1 MMAKQIQILDGG
13 MGRELSRNGAPFRQP
28 EWSALAL
35 IEAPE
40 YVRQAHD
47 AYIHAGAQVIST
59 NSYAVVP
66 FHIGETRF
74 QENGHSLARLAG
86 SIARAAADASA
97 HPVRVAGSLPPP
109 LGSYRPDLFEPV
121 EAARILQVLI
131 DALSDDVDLW
141 LAETQSS
148 IAEVRLVAELLK
160 DDPRPRWFSFTL
172 DDALDAQ
179 GQARLR
185 SGESIRDAV
194 TAAAQ
199 LNAAAVLFNCS
210 PPEVMSAALLEA
222 AAHSALPLGVY
233 ANAFEPSDNKR
244 GANVGI
250 SELRRDTQPP
260 NYLRWAKEWVNQGA
274 GIVGGCCG
282 IGPEHIAALSA
293 AFPPVNSSTAPL
305 DAPA

>member
-1 MMAKQIQILDGG
+1 MAKQIQILDGG

-35 IEAPE
+35 IEAPQ

-47 AYIHAGAQVIST
+47 AYIDAGAQVIST

-66 FHIGETRF
+66 FHIGESRF
-74 QENGHSLARLAG
+74 QESGASLARLAG
-86 SIARAAADASA
+86 SIARAAADASDN
-97 HPVRVAGSLPPP
+97 PVRVAGSLPPP

-121 EAARILQVLI
+121 EAARILRVLI
-131 DALSDDVDLW
+131 EALSDDVDLW

-148 IAEVRLVAELLK
+148 IAEVRLVAELLN

-172 DDALDAQ
+172 DDSLNAQ
-179 GQARLR
+179 GLAQLR
-185 SGESIRDAV
+185 SGESVKDAV
-194 TAAAQ
+194 IAATE

-222 AAHSALPLGVY
+222 AAHSAVPLGVY

-250 SELRRDTQPP
+250 SQLRRDTQPP
-260 NYLRWAKEWVNQGA
+260 NYLRWANEWVDQGA
-274 GIVGGCCG
+274 SIVGGCCG

-293 AFPPVNSSTAPL
+293 AFALASSTDPL
-305 DAPA
+305 DTPA

>member
-1 MMAKQIQILDGG
+1 MAKQIQILDGG

-47 AYIHAGAQVIST
+47 AYIQAGAQVIST

-66 FHIGETRF
+66 FHIGEARF

-86 SIARAAADASA
+86 SIARAAAEASA
-97 HPVRVAGSLPPP
+97 SPVLVAGSLPPP

-121 EAARILQVLI
+121 EASRILRVLI

-172 DDALDAQ
+172 DDALDAK
-179 GQARLR
+179 GHARLR
-185 SGESIRDAV
+185 SGESIKDAV
-194 TAAAQ
+194 AAATE

-222 AAHSALPLGVY
+222 TAHSALPLGVY

-260 NYLRWAKEWVNQGA
+260 NYLRWAKEWVDQGA
-274 GIVGGCCG
+274 TIVGGCCG

-293 AFPPVNSSTAPL
+293 AFAPVNSSTDAL
-305 DAPA
+305 DTPA

>member
-1 MMAKQIQILDGG
+1 MAKQIQILDGG

-47 AYIHAGAQVIST
+47 AFIHAGAQVIST

-66 FHIGETRF
+66 FHIGEARF
-74 QENGHSLARLAG
+74 QENGPSLAHLAG
-86 SIARAAADASA
+86 SIARAAAEAA
-97 HPVRVAGSLPPP
+97 PHPVRVAGSLPPP
-109 LGSYRPDLFEPV
+109 LGSYRPDLFEPA
-121 EAARILQVLI
+121 EATRILSVLI
-131 DALSDDVDLW
+131 DALSASVDLW

-148 IAEVRLVAELLK
+148 IAEVRLVAGLLK
-160 DDPRPRWFSFTL
+160 NDARPRWFSFTL
-172 DDALDAQ
+172 DDALNAQ
-179 GQARLR
+179 GHAQLR
-185 SGESIRDAV
+185 SGESISDAV
-194 TAAAQ
+194 AAATE

-222 AAHSALPLGVY
+222 AAHSVLPLGIY
-233 ANAFEPSDNKR
+233 ANAFEASDNKR

-260 NYLRWAKEWVNQGA
+260 NYLRWAKEWVDQGA
-274 GIVGGCCG
+274 RIVGGCCG

-293 AFPPVNSSTAPL
+293 AFPLVDSSTDPL
-305 DAPA
+305 GARHD

>member
-1 MMAKQIQILDGG
+1 MAKHIQILDGG

-47 AYIHAGAQVIST
+47 AFIHAGAHVIST

-66 FHIGETRF
+66 FHIGEPRF
-74 QENGHSLARLAG
+74 QENGDSLARLAG
-86 SIARAAADASA
+86 SIARAAAAASVN
-97 HPVRVAGSLPPP
+97 PVRVAGSLPPP

-121 EAARILQVLI
+121 EAARILRVLI
-131 DALSDDVDLW
+131 EALSEHVDLW

-172 DDALDAQ
+172 DDALDTE
-179 GQARLR
+179 GKARLR
-185 SGESIRDAV
+185 SGERIGDAV
-194 TAAAQ
+194 VAASE

-222 AAHSALPLGVY
+222 AAHSQLPLGVY

-244 GANVGI
+244 GANEGI

-260 NYLRWAKEWVNQGA
+260 NYLRWAKEWVDQGA
-274 GIVGGCCG
+274 SLVGGCCG

-293 AFPPVNSSTAPL
+293 AFDLADSSTESL
-305 DAPA
+305 DVRHD

>member
-1 MMAKQIQILDGG
+1 MAKQIQILDGG

-47 AYIHAGAQVIST
+47 AFVNAGAQIITT

-66 FHIGETRF
+66 FHIGEARF
-74 QENGHSLARLAG
+74 QENGPSLARLAG

-97 HPVRVAGSLPPP
+97 NPVRVAGSLPPP

-148 IAEVRLVAELLK
+148 IAEVRLVAKLLN

-172 DDALDAQ
+172 DDALNAQ
-179 GQARLR
+179 GHAQLR
-185 SGESIRDAV
+185 SGESIKDAV
-194 TAAAQ
+194 AAATE
-199 LNAAAVLFNCS
+199 LSAAAVLFNCS

-222 AAHSALPLGVY
+222 QSHSALPLGVY

-260 NYLRWAKEWVNQGA
+260 NYLRWAKEWVDQGA

-282 IGPEHIAALSA
+282 IGPEHIAALAA
-293 AFPPVNSSTAPL
+293 AFPLGDSSTDPL
-305 DAPA
+305 DSPA